1 MRESR
6 IQGQAVAI
14 FGGQI
19 GIRVGYNKDSGYA
32 VLCLCELVEDHKP
45 GDKLEKGWDSY
56 GEQIQ
61 LAFKDLK
68 SINIVRTAL
77 DYVERTIKD
86 GKLPGEWLDEDEK

>member
-6 IQGQAVAI
+6 IQGQATAI

-19 GIRVGYNKDSGYA
+19 GIRVGYNEESGYA
-32 VLCLCELVEDHKP
+32 VLFLCELVEDHKP

-68 SINIVRTAL
+68 SIDIVRTAL
-77 DYVERTIKD
+77 DYVEWTIKY
-86 GKLPGEWLDEDEK
+86 GKLPSEWIDENEK